1 MNEEKTLNNNL
12 EDINERYRK
21 AVEAALHKAPVR
33 GEDRI
38 YLTDLWTITSLP
50 EELLVETL
58 SKNNFS
64 LPEEVKAV
72 VDDRRRKKKILYSSQ
87 KNIESPGGEK

>member
-1 MNEEKTLNNNL
+1 MNEEKKLTNNL

-21 AVEAALHKAPVR
+21 AVEAALQKAPVR
-33 GEDRI
+33 GENRI

-50 EELLVETL
+50 EELLIETL
-58 SKNNFS
+58 SKNVFS

-72 VDDRRRKKKILYSSQ
+72 VDDRRRKKKILYNAQ
-87 KNIESPGGEK
+87 KNQESQGGEK